1 MTIPAPQPPPE
12 EACSFVDYI
21 CKSREAGKAVIGD
34 AAGSIVQVWV
44 DAVYEAVGKA
54 LASVGTAWTTIE
66 TPPLTGGGG
75 AAVTVTFLQ
84 ESLWY
89 YTAGLAVL
97 GVIIGGGKMAWQ
109 HRSDAGR
116 DVMTGLGTLA
126 VVAVAAVTGVGLLT
140 MSADGFA
147 EWIIDRSTDGPGFAE
162 NITNLFANL
171 LKAGPLG
178 AGIGGLMTITVGFA
192 VVMGAIVQAMLMV
205 ARAGMLVMLAGTLP
219 TAAAFTTTEAG
230 KAMFRKS
237 IAWTI
242 AFILYKPAAAI
253 VYATAFRLTASDL
266 LPDDGTGLLS
276 SLVGLMM
283 MVLALIALPA
293 LMRFVVPAVAA
304 VSAGGG
310 GGAVIGGA
318 LATGAISLGG
328 AAARRGRGAGSGKD
342 LGSPAG
348 AGPTGSPKTGG
359 GPTGGPTP
367 GGGPGV
373 AGGPAGVLVGAGLSA
388 ATKTA
393 GAVKKGADDVTG
405 AKDGPDGSS

>member
-1 MTIPAPQPPPE
+1 MILAAAQPPPE
-12 EACSFVDYI
+12 EACAVIDVI
-21 CKSREAGKAVIGD
+21 CKSQEAGKAALGNV
-34 AAGSIVQVWV
+34 AGSVIQVWA

-66 TPPLTGGGG
+66 TPPLTGDGG

-109 HRSDAGR
+109 HRADAGR
-116 DVMTGLGTLA
+116 DVMTGLGTLT
-126 VVAVAAVTGVGLLT
+126 VVGVAAVTGVGLLT

-162 NITNLFANL
+162 NITNLFATA

-178 AGIGGLMTITVGFA
+178 AGIGALMTIIVGFA
-192 VVMGAIVQAMLMV
+192 VIVGSLIQAMLMV
-205 ARAGMLVMLAGTLP
+205 ARAGMLVMLAGTMP

-230 KAMFRKS
+230 KAMFRKA

-276 SLVGLMM
+276 FLVGLMM
-283 MVLALIALPA
+283 MVLALVALPA

-304 VSAGGG
+304 VSSGGG
-310 GGAVIGGA
+310 GGAVVGGA
-318 LATGAISLGG
+318 LATGAISLGSTM
-328 AAARRGRGAGSGKD
+328 ARRGKGAGVGTAAST
-342 LGSPAG
+342 A
-348 AGPTGSPKTGG
+348 G
-359 GPTGGPTP
+359 GPTG
-367 GGGPGV
+367 V
-373 AGGPAGVLVGAGLSA
+373 AVGAALT
-388 ATKTA
+388 ATKKGA
-393 GAVKKGADDVTG
+393 QAVKKGADNVTG
-405 AKDGPDGSS
+405 TKDGPNGSN